1 MKKFAVVC
9 GVVVLCAVTGTVAY
23 SSGVGTGS
31 DPLVTKSYVDA
42 QIEKI
47 KTSQSQNTS
56 TTTTTQSSQSTA
68 TETGYKTVSVPVGKK
83 ILGGDGTEIILRA
96 GKGFVYITGK
106 DGIADITTGQNLT
119 AGVSVTQNHLLVV
132 PRGDGRGIMVSEAA
146 WFLVKGDY
154 TIQ

>member
-1 MKKFAVVC
+1 MKKLVVVF
-9 GVVVLCAVTGTVAY
+9 GVVLLCAVTGTVAY

-47 KTSQSQNTS
+47 KTSQNTS
-56 TTTTTQSSQSTA
+56 TSTTTQSSQST
-68 TETGYKTVSVPVGKK
+68 ETGYQTVSVPVGKK